1 MLTYDI
7 DTLRSLL
14 AALTAGWE
22 ECEKAGVSPLCIGNR
37 GAHEQLK
44 ELFDNGDGSV
54 PRDLFEPAVYYKV
67 EGEVFYKG
75 TQENSPDTINI
86 ALVDIEEQLARF
98 QAQHPDA
105 YEISLRVESRRSYSH
120 NSDGDGIDGSF
131 IEEVGFMGFVNKDP
145 ALIEKE
151 KYEYLELFEVRGG
164 AALELWKFYTK
175 LRDLEEQKELEA
187 DKEYQDYLR
196 LKSKFENKD

>member
-1 MLTYDI
+1 MLKLDN

-14 AALTAGWE
+14 SALTAGWE

-37 GAHEQLK
+37 GAHVQLK
-44 ELFDNGDGSV
+44 ELFGSGSPSV
-54 PRDLFEPAVYYKV
+54 PSYPFEPADYKV

-105 YEISLRVESRRSYSH
+105 YEISLRVESSRSYSH
-120 NSDGDGIDGSF
+120 NSDGDSISGSF

-145 ALIEKE
+145 ESYGKEMSAFDALAQRER
-151 KYEYLELFEVRGG
+151 LL
-164 AALELWKFYTK
+164 AELWKFYTK
-175 LRDLEEQKELEA
+175 LRDLEKQKELEA